1 MDAPEIVYLRRSI
14 NRDVG
19 QIKCSFNLYDTAASG
34 IRHIG
39 KTREKE
45 PRGGTKIVK
54 IMTNIFQY
62 LHYKSGADFIS
73 TSGTVSHRTKVGNS
87 YAYKHI
93 AEHMDI

>member
-54 IMTNIFQY
+54 IMTNLFKY
-62 LHYKSGADFIS
+62 LHLTYTINLGQTLSQQAVPCLTEPKL
-73 TSGTVSHRTKVGNS
+73 GTHTRINT
-87 YAYKHI
+87 
-93 AEHMDI
+93 